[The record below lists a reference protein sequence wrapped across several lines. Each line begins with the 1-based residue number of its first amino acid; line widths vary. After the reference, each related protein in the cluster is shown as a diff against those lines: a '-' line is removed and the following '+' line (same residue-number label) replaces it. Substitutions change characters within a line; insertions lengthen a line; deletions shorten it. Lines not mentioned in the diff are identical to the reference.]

1 MTDARTVIL
10 GYVSSLFITFVIE
23 IPVLYFLFRRTG
35 IEQKVKIIK
44 AGIYA
49 QLLTHPTSFI
59 IIPSLVYY
67 IAGLFNL
74 SEPLWI
80 RPSRSIVYYE
90 MVIPVAEGIFYCCYL
105 KPAKKYYAFVISFV
119 VNALSWGLGSLIPD
133 HRLINYLIQ

>member
-1 MTDARTVIL
+1 M
-10 GYVSSLFITFVIE
+10 
-23 IPVLYFLFRRTG
+23 PVLYFLFRKTG
-35 IEQKVKIIK
+35 IESRGKIIK

-59 IIPSLVYY
+59 IIPSLVYF

-74 SEPLWI
+74 GEPLWV

-90 MVIPVAEGIFYCCYL
+90 MVIPVVEGIFYCCYL
-105 KPAKKYYAFVISFV
+105 KPAKKYYAFIISLV